1 MVVILWFYNLFYLK
15 KSFKN
20 MPTWRN
26 SSFSAEKSGKYYL
39 NQVDTVNIINDVTWV
54 SDTPWYDVMW

>member
-1 MVVILWFYNLFYLK
+1 
-15 KSFKN
+15 

-26 SSFSAEKSGKYYL
+26 SNFPAEKSGKYYL
-39 NQVDTVNIINDVTWV
+39 NQVDTVNIISDVTRV

>member
-1 MVVILWFYNLFYLK
+1 
-15 KSFKN
+15 

-26 SSFSAEKSGKYYL
+26 SNFSAEKSGEWYV
-39 NQVDTVNIINDVTWV
+39 NQVDTVNITSDVTRT